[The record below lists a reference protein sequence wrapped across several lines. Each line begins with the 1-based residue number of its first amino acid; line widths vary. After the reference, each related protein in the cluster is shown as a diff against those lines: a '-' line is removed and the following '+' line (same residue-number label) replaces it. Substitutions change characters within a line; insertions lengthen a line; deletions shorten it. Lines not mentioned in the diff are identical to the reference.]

1 MGIADGLSGM
11 EIMANL
17 AGSSSGEAE
26 MPVLNI
32 GWLLVDIMVL
42 KLCMLDVSFYAA
54 SGVSVDTAK
63 CFHTGKLRNL

>member
-26 MPVLNI
+26 MPALKRD
-32 GWLLVDIMVL
+32 WLCGMFMVL
-42 KLCMLDVSFYAA
+42 KLCMLDVSFMQQ
-54 SGVSVDTAK
+54 VV
-63 CFHTGKLRNL
+63 CQ